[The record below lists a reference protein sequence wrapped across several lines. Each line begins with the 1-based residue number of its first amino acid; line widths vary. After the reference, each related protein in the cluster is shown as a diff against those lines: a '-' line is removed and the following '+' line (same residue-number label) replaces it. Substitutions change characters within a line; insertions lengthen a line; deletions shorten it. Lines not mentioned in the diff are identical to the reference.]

1 MKMATALLS
10 SYFPSLS
17 KTQDKSLKILRTGRA
32 FKIIKA
38 FFINFKELSLKQI
51 NVTSLASGIQTS
63 NTKI

>member
-51 NVTSLASGIQTS
+51 KVTSLASGIQAS
-63 NTKI
+63 NTKT